1 MATSNNID
9 RTTLK
14 AWFSRGLKPLAS
26 QFSAWIDAYWHKD
39 DTIPITSIDNLEQT
53 LNSKTTEEYVNQK
66 ISEINPTV
74 NDASTT
80 VKGVVMLS
88 NTLEADATKA
98 ATANLVK
105 TVNENLQQIIAI
117 LSGNVYTKSET
128 DTEINNALSGL
139 IWKDGV
145 ELIADI
151 ATTYPAPEVGWLVPC
166 AEDSVIYKWN
176 GTDWANSYLG
186 LLTAALLKFAQDA
199 AGDPTFNGSR
209 LAYLSDLGT
218 FTDASEVVKG
228 IVMLANDI
236 LEDSETKAATQHAVK
251 SVNDSLI
258 QALSDLND
266 TLQQQFSEIQLTPGA
281 DAPLVLFQYSVDASS
296 WHAGYA
302 AGDAYFRNSNDGGTT
317 WGSAVYFQGKS
328 GNSAYED
335 WLNMSGN
342 SGKTFEE
349 FLAYM
354 QGGKFTVSL
363 NFSDAI
369 AYTFICP
376 AAISIDTVETNS
388 GGATLSITKGGV
400 SYTLGTALAKFD
412 ALVITPSAAVFFN
425 LNCSTL

>member
-1 MATSNNID
+1 MTID

-14 AWFSRGLKPLAS
+14 GWFSRGLKPLSS
-26 QFSAWIDAYWHKD
+26 QFSAWIDSFWHKD
-39 DTIPITSIDNLEQT
+39 DTIPITSIDSLEQA
-53 LNSKTTEEYVNQK
+53 LNSKTTEAYVDQK
-66 ISEINPTV
+66 ILEINPV
-74 NDASTT
+74 IVDASTT

-88 NTLEADATKA
+88 NTLEADVTKA

-128 DTEINNALSGL
+128 DTEITNALSGL

-176 GTDWANSYLG
+176 GTDWVNSYLG

-209 LAYLSDLGT
+209 IAYLSDLGT
-218 FTDASEVVKG
+218 FTDASEIVKG

-251 SVNDSLI
+251 AVNDALLL
-258 QALSDLND
+258 ALSELNNAI
-266 TLQQQFSEIQLTPGA
+266 QQQLTQIELTPGA
-281 DAPLVLFQYSVDASS
+281 DAPLVLFQYSADANT

-302 AGDAYFRNSNDGGTT
+302 AGDAYFRNSNDGGNT
-317 WGSAVYFQGKS
+317 WGAAVFFKGDA

-335 WLNMSGN
+335 WLNQPGN
-342 SGKTFEE
+342 AGKTFEE

-354 QGGKFTVSL
+354 QGGKFAISL

-369 AYTFICP
+369 AYTFVCP
-376 AAISIDTVETNS
+376 AAMSIDTVETNS

-400 SYTLGTALAKFD
+400 NYTLGTALAKFD
-412 ALVITPSAAVFFN
+412 TLVITPSAAVFFN